1 MTKARTR
8 LIQEVTANLEEAGF
22 DISTQC
28 DVRPSCFDMA
38 ARRGDQLVL
47 IKMLGNI
54 DAFTQEDA
62 MALQLVAQ
70 FFNAVPLIV
79 GKKTRRGILD
89 DGVVYRRHGVSTVA
103 PHSFQSLILQEEK
116 PKEFIQ
122 RGGRFVAIDGAKLKE
137 VRLSR
142 SMTQEELAGCIQ
154 VSARAILAY
163 EKDEM
168 DVSTDVAE
176 RLEKELKTD
185 LVIPIDLLTE
195 ASIRK
200 DLPQSGTSPDMPY
213 LTQRVND
220 FFEKLG
226 MTVWWT
232 DRAPFHAVASEK
244 GPPIMSGVGSLR
256 SWTLQ
261 KRMEIMKSVS
271 EVTESDAVVIVEE
284 GQTDECVSEVPV
296 IRQLELDDIDKP
308 RELKKIIE
316 ERSEK

>member
-1 MTKARTR
+1 MTKARTQ

-28 DVRPSCFDMA
+28 DLRPSCFDMA

-70 FFNAVPLIV
+70 FFNAVPLII

-103 PHSFQSLILQEEK
+103 PHSFHNLIIQEEK
-116 PKEFIQ
+116 PREFIQ
-122 RGGRFVAIDGAKLKE
+122 RGGKFVAIDGAKLKE

-163 EKDEM
+163 ERDEM

-176 RLEKELKTD
+176 RLEKELETD
-185 LVIPIDLLTE
+185 LVIPIDLLTDK
-195 ASIRK
+195 SIRT
-200 DLPQSGTSPDMPY
+200 DLSQSGTSADMPY
-213 LTQRVND
+213 LAQRVND

-244 GPPIMSGVGSLR
+244 IPPLMSGVGSLR

-271 EVTESDAVVIVEE
+271 KVTESDAVVIVEE
-284 GQTDECVSEVPV
+284 GQADVCVSDVPV

-308 RELKKIIE
+308 GELKKIIK